1 MKLKALSNID
11 YLCIL
16 CGKLLPEMVG
26 LVLLAWAILHLERTV
41 YKKFIISFHA
51 TGLFWYP

>member
-26 LVLLAWAILHLERTV
+26 LVLLAWAILHLEPTV

-51 TGLFWYP
+51 TGLF